1 MYLTC
6 QDCKQAYLLGGNPP
20 RNFIL
25 LFLCDHRG
33 HNLAYLDSF
42 DPRLDGLYAFLEY
55 HPNSVPAYRLHR
67 TRKEEE

>member
-25 LFLCDHRG
+25 LFLSNHRG
-33 HNLAYLDSF
+33 HEL
-42 DPRLDGLYAFLEY
+42 RFLEC
-55 HPNSVPAYRLHR
+55 NSS
-67 TRKEEE
+67 